1 MIQLELF
8 IIIIAKNN
16 KENEGKKHTR
26 KKISCK
32 FWKPENFEIY
42 GTK

>member
-16 KENEGKKHTR
+16 KENEGKQNML

-32 FWKPENFEIY
+32 FWKPENV
-42 GTK
+42 

>member
-16 KENEGKKHTR
+16 KENEGKKKKTHG

-32 FWKPENFEIY
+32 FWKPENV
-42 GTK
+42 

>member
-16 KENEGKKHTR
+16 KENEGKKPHG
-26 KKISCK
+26 KKLVVS
-32 FWKPENFEIY
+32 FGNQRTFEIY